1 MNRPHYESITL
12 EGGKFYNVTLLHY
25 NEGRESIDFATL
37 GVTLP
42 DGTELAPI
50 PKKYLWL
57 QIPGKF

>member
-1 MNRPHYESITL
+1 MNRPSYKSITL

-25 NEGRESIDFATL
+25 NNGYASRDFATL

-42 DGTELAPI
+42 DGTVLAPI